1 MKQKLDINLKQCEIV
16 FKEDEVIIIEHTKDE
31 DLEFNLVEDIFKKF
45 KGQIFNITLSTTKD
59 I

>member
-1 MKQKLDINLKQCEIV
+1 MKQKLDINLKQCEII
-16 FKEDEVIIIEHTKDE
+16 FKDDKALIVEHTKDE
-31 DLEFNLVEDIFKKF
+31 DLEFDLVEDIFKKF